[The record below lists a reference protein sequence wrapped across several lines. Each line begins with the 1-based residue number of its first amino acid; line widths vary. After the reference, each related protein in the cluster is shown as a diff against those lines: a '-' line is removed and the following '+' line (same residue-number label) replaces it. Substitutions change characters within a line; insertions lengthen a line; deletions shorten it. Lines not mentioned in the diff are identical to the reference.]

1 MNPRLRQVLARI
13 PRPSRKGVR
22 RIAAACLACLGLYA
36 AGLVAVYVLFSD
48 NLPDIDELET
58 FQPKRV
64 TKVYSSDGQHL
75 FDFKLENRELIRS
88 YDEIPQAMRDALI
101 SVEDRRFFSH
111 WGIDLHRIV
120 GAVVENVKRRDPT
133 AQGASTLTQQLAR
146 NLYRKVGTQRSSDS
160 FGDVLATYARKIR
173 EQITAVH
180 VERLYTKREIL
191 VMYLNTVFFGYDA
204 YGLKSAARLYFD
216 KEAADLEVEEC
227 ALLAGLLKAPNT
239 YSPFNNRE
247 RAVSRRNL
255 VLEEMVK
262 AGKLDAGEGRRLSRE
277 PARIRR
283 GRRSET
289 YGLAPYFVE
298 YVRQRLD
305 DDYGPKLYREGYSV
319 YTTLDA
325 TLQGIA
331 EEHFSTQI
339 AAVQARV
346 DAWIARQAPA
356 HRPDRAGTLVQ
367 GAFVVMDPANGD
379 ILVMIGGRDFGES
392 KWNRAHQ
399 ALRQAGSSF
408 KPFVYTA
415 AIDNN
420 RFPIDVYDDNSI
432 VIEEADGRVWTP
444 ENYDHKFKGPVTLR
458 QGLKES
464 RNIIALKLAQDL
476 GPARVAQYARQM
488 GIRDPINEFYSIGI
502 GSSEVRLL
510 DMVAAYSVFPNRG
523 VYVRPV
529 PVRRIEDSDGN
540 LIYQSSPERQAVLR
554 PAVAVVMTD
563 LMRSVMD
570 EAGGTGRSAR
580 FRHGF
585 RWAAAGK
592 TGTTNDYRDAWFL
605 GFTPHLVAGVWVG
618 VDDPRTGLAS
628 QAGAAAALPLW
639 ARFMKQVYDE
649 VEPYR
654 RLRGDRFDYPE
665 DLVEYRAVCEDT
677 HRLATRYCP
686 NQSEEIFIRGG
697 AMPEACP
704 RHGVDDPGG
713 PAAAG
718 SEPPR
723 RRRRDQGAKKM
734 NSRPPTMIPDTPS
747 SRYRWSGSTCDWGNP
762 SPAPSQAAGWETD
775 GSSLRP
781 STRRTQSTRWPAS
794 SRRR

>member
-1 MNPRLRQVLARI
+1 MGQGLLRVRELFRAKGPRLRRSLRGI
-13 PRPSRKGVR
+13 PKPSPKDLR
-22 RIAAACLACLGLYA
+22 RIAAAGLACLGLYA
-36 AGLVAVYVLFSD
+36 AVLVGVYSLFSD

-88 YDEIPQAMRDALI
+88 FDEIPPAMRDALI

-160 FGDVLATYARKIR
+160 FRDVLATYARKIR

-204 YGLKSAARLYFD
+204 YGLKAAARLYFD
-216 KEAADLEVEEC
+216 KEASDLRVEEC

-239 YSPFNNRE
+239 YSPFNDRE
-247 RAVSRRNL
+247 KAVSRRNL
-255 VLEEMVK
+255 VLEEMVR
-262 AGKLDAGEGRRLSRE
+262 AGKLDAREGRRLSRE

-305 DDYGPKLYREGYSV
+305 DDYGSKLYREGYSV

-325 TLQGIA
+325 TLQRIA
-331 EEHFSTQI
+331 EEHFSTHL
-339 AAVQARV
+339 AKVQDRV
-346 DAWIARQAPA
+346 DARVARQPPA
-356 HRPDRAGTLVQ
+356 QRPGGSRAVVQ
-367 GAFVVMDPANGD
+367 GAFLVMDPASGD
-379 ILVMIGGRDFGES
+379 ILVMIGGRDFSES

-399 ALRQAGSSF
+399 AERQAGSSF

-420 RFPIDVYDDNSI
+420 RFPMDEYDDNSI
-432 VIEEADGRVWTP
+432 VIEEADGTVWTP
-444 ENYDHKFKGPVTLR
+444 ENYDHKFKGPMTLR

-476 GPARVAQYARQM
+476 GPARVAKYARAM
-488 GIRDPINEFYSIGI
+488 GIDTPINEFYSIGI
-502 GSSEVRLL
+502 GSSEVTLL

-523 VYVRPV
+523 VYVKPV

-540 LIYQSSPERQAVLR
+540 VIFQSTPVRHAVLR

-570 EAGGTGRSAR
+570 ETGGTGLSAR

-654 RLRGDRFDYPE
+654 RQRRDRFDYPE
-665 DLVEYRAVCEDT
+665 DLVEYLSVCEDT
-677 HRLATRYCP
+677 NRLATRYCP
-686 NQSEEIFIRGG
+686 NQAQEIFIRGG
-697 AMPEACP
+697 AMPDPCP
-704 RHGVDDPGG
+704 RHGVDDSDG
-713 PAAAG
+713 
-718 SEPPR
+718 R
-723 RRRRDQGAKKM
+723 RRRRF
-734 NSRPPTMIPDTPS
+734 
-747 SRYRWSGSTCDWGNP
+747 
-762 SPAPSQAAGWETD
+762 
-775 GSSLRP
+775 
-781 STRRTQSTRWPAS
+781 
-794 SRRR
+794 

>member
-1 MNPRLRQVLARI
+1 MSPLPPVLARI
-13 PRPSRKGVR
+13 PRPSAQGLRW
-22 RIAAACLACLGLYA
+22 IAAACLACLFLYA
-36 AGLVAVYVLFSD
+36 AGFGAVYLLFSD

-64 TKVYSSDGQHL
+64 TRVYSADGRHL
-75 FDFKLENRELIRS
+75 YDFKLENRELIRS
-88 YDEIPQAMRDALI
+88 FDEIPAAMKDALI

-120 GAVVENVKRRDPT
+120 GAVLENVKRRDPT

-160 FGDVLATYARKIR
+160 FGDLLATYARKIR

-216 KEAADLEVEEC
+216 KEAGELEVEEC
-227 ALLAGLLKAPNT
+227 AMLAGLLKAPNS
-239 YSPFNNRE
+239 YSPFNHPE
-247 RAVSRRNL
+247 KALKRRNL

-262 AGKLDAGEGRRLSRE
+262 AGKLGAEEAARLSRE

-298 YVRQRLD
+298 FVRQQLD
-305 DDYGPKLYREGYSV
+305 AEHGGKLYREGYSV
-319 YTTLDA
+319 HTTLDA
-325 TLQGIA
+325 TLQRIA
-331 EEHFSTQI
+331 EEHFKTQI
-339 AAVQARV
+339 AAVQAKV
-346 DAWIARQAPA
+346 DDWVSRQDPA
-356 HRPDRAGTLVQ
+356 HRPDSDRAVVQ
-367 GAFVVMDPANGD
+367 GAFVAIDPATGD
-379 ILVMIGGRDFGES
+379 ILAMIGGRDFSES
-392 KWNRAHQ
+392 KFNRAHQ
-399 ALRQAGSSF
+399 ALRQAGSAF

-432 VIEEADGRVWTP
+432 VVEEWDGTIWIP

-476 GPARVAQYARQM
+476 GPDRVAQYAETM
-488 GIRDPINEFYSIGI
+488 GISTPINPYYAIGI
-502 GSSEVRLL
+502 GSSDVRLL
-510 DMVAAYSVFPNRG
+510 EMVAAYSVFPNRG
-523 VYVRPV
+523 IYVKPV
-529 PVRRIEDSDGN
+529 PVSRIEDSEGS
-540 LIYQSSPERQAVLR
+540 LIYQSSPERHAVLR

-570 EAGGTGRSAR
+570 EFGGTGRSAR

-592 TGTTNDYRDAWFL
+592 TGTTNDYRDAWFI

-618 VDDPRTGLAS
+618 VDDPSIGLAS
-628 QAGAAAALPLW
+628 QAGAAAALPVW

-649 VEPYR
+649 VEPYHGR
-654 RLRGDRFDYPE
+654 RRDRFEFPE
-665 DLVEYRAVCEDT
+665 ELVEYRSVCMDT
-677 HRLATRYCP
+677 YKLATRYCP
-686 NQSEEIFIRGG
+686 NQSKERDPNVIRRQEEDPEIFIRGG
-697 AMPEACP
+697 AMPEPCP
-704 RHGVDDPGG
+704 RHGVDDSGG
-713 PAAAG
+713 
-718 SEPPR
+718 R
-723 RRRRDQGAKKM
+723 RRRRF
-734 NSRPPTMIPDTPS
+734 
-747 SRYRWSGSTCDWGNP
+747 
-762 SPAPSQAAGWETD
+762 
-775 GSSLRP
+775 
-781 STRRTQSTRWPAS
+781 
-794 SRRR
+794 

>member
-1 MNPRLRQVLARI
+1 MSPRLPPV
-13 PRPSRKGVR
+13 PRPSLRGVC
-22 RIAAACLACLGLYA
+22 RIAAVCLACLFLYA
-36 AGLVAVYVLFSD
+36 AGFGAVYLLFSD

-64 TKVYSSDGQHL
+64 TRVYSADGRHL
-75 FDFKLENRELIRS
+75 YDFKLENRELIRS
-88 YDEIPQAMRDALI
+88 FDEIPAAMKDALI

-111 WGIDLHRIV
+111 WGIDLHRIL
-120 GAVVENVKRRDPT
+120 GAVLENVKRRDPT

-146 NLYRKVGTQRSSDS
+146 NLYRKVGTQRSSES
-160 FGDVLATYARKIR
+160 VGDLLATYARKIR

-216 KEAADLEVEEC
+216 KEAGELEVEEC
-227 ALLAGLLKAPNT
+227 AMLAGLLKAPNS
-239 YSPFNNRE
+239 YSPFNHPE
-247 RAVSRRNL
+247 KALGRRNL

-262 AGKLDAGEGRRLSRE
+262 AGKLDAEEAERLSRE

-289 YGLAPYFVE
+289 YGLAPYFLE
-298 YVRQRLD
+298 FVRQQLD
-305 DDYGPKLYREGYSV
+305 AEHGGKLYREGYSV
-319 YTTLDA
+319 HTTLDA
-325 TLQGIA
+325 TLQRIA
-331 EEHFSTQI
+331 EEHFNTQI
-339 AAVQARV
+339 AAVQAKV
-346 DAWIARQAPA
+346 DAWVARQAPA
-356 HRPDRAGTLVQ
+356 HRPDSDRAVVQ
-367 GAFVVMDPANGD
+367 GAFIAIDPATGD
-379 ILVMIGGRDFGES
+379 ILAMIGGRDFSES
-392 KWNRAHQ
+392 KFNRAHQ
-399 ALRQAGSSF
+399 ALRQAGSAF

-432 VIEEADGRVWTP
+432 VVEEWDGTIWTP

-476 GPARVAQYARQM
+476 GPDRVAQYAETM
-488 GIRDPINEFYSIGI
+488 GISTPIDPYYAIGI
-502 GSSEVRLL
+502 GSSDVRLL

-523 VYVRPV
+523 IYVRPV
-529 PVRRIEDSDGN
+529 PVSRIEDSEGSV
-540 LIYQSSPERQAVLR
+540 IFESSPERHAVLR

-570 EAGGTGRSAR
+570 EFGGTGRSAR

-618 VDDPRTGLAS
+618 VDDPSIGLAS
-628 QAGAAAALPLW
+628 QAGAAAALPVW

-654 RLRGDRFDYPE
+654 GRRRDRFEFPE
-665 DLVEYRAVCEDT
+665 ALVEYRSVCMDT
-677 HRLATRYCP
+677 YKLATRYCP
-686 NQSEEIFIRGG
+686 NRSKERDPDVIRRQQEDPEIFIRGG
-697 AMPEACP
+697 AMPEPCP
-704 RHGVDDPGG
+704 RHGVDSGG
-713 PAAAG
+713 
-718 SEPPR
+718 R
-723 RRRRDQGAKKM
+723 RRRRF
-734 NSRPPTMIPDTPS
+734 
-747 SRYRWSGSTCDWGNP
+747 
-762 SPAPSQAAGWETD
+762 
-775 GSSLRP
+775 
-781 STRRTQSTRWPAS
+781 
-794 SRRR
+794 

>member
-1 MNPRLRQVLARI
+1 MGKGLLRVRELLRRSPRLRRVPAQI
-13 PRPSRKGVR
+13 PRPSLKGAC
-22 RIAAACLACLGLYA
+22 RIAALGLACLCLYA
-36 AGLVAVYVLFSD
+36 AGLAAVYLLFSD

-64 TKVYSSDGQHL
+64 TKVYASDGQHL

-88 YDEIPQAMRDALI
+88 FDEIPQAMRDALI

-160 FGDVLATYARKIR
+160 FREVLDTYARKIR

-239 YSPFNNRE
+239 YSPFNNPD
-247 RAVSRRNL
+247 RALGRRNL

-262 AGKLDAGEGRRLSRE
+262 AGKLDAGEARRLSRE

-331 EEHFSTQI
+331 EELFSTQI

-346 DAWIARQAPA
+346 DAWVARQAPA
-356 HRPDRAGTLVQ
+356 HRPDGGRALVQ
-367 GAFVVMDPANGD
+367 GAFVVMDPATGD
-379 ILVMIGGRDFGES
+379 ILVMIGGRDFAES
-392 KWNRAHQ
+392 KFNRAHQ
-399 ALRQAGSSF
+399 AERQAGSSF

-432 VIEEADGRVWTP
+432 VIEEADGTVWTP

-476 GPARVAQYARQM
+476 GPARVAQYARTM
-488 GIRDPINEFYSIGI
+488 GIGTRINEFYAIGI
-502 GSSEVRLL
+502 GSSEVTLL

-523 VYVRPV
+523 VYVKPV

-540 LIYQSSPERQAVLR
+540 VIFQSSPEKHAVLR

-563 LMRSVMD
+563 MMRSVMD
-570 EAGGTGRSAR
+570 EVGGTGRSAR

-649 VEPYR
+649 VEPYHRQR
-654 RLRGDRFDYPE
+654 RDRFEYPE
-665 DLVEYRAVCEDT
+665 ELVEYRPVCEDT
-677 HRLATRYCP
+677 NRLATRYCP
-686 NQSEEIFIRGG
+686 NQKREIFIRGG
-697 AMPEACP
+697 AMPDPCP
-704 RHGVDDPGG
+704 RHGVDDPG
-713 PAAAG
+713 
-718 SEPPR
+718 ER
-723 RRRRDQGAKKM
+723 RRRRF
-734 NSRPPTMIPDTPS
+734 
-747 SRYRWSGSTCDWGNP
+747 
-762 SPAPSQAAGWETD
+762 
-775 GSSLRP
+775 
-781 STRRTQSTRWPAS
+781 
-794 SRRR
+794 

>member
-1 MNPRLRQVLARI
+1 MIARLRQALARV
-13 PRPSRKGVR
+13 PWPSWKTVG
-22 RIAAACLACLGLYA
+22 RIAAAGLACLCLYA
-36 AGLVAVYVLFSD
+36 AGLGAVYLLFSD

-64 TKVYSSDGQHL
+64 TKVYSADGRHL

-88 YDEIPQAMRDALI
+88 FDEIPLAMREALV

-111 WGIDLHRIV
+111 WGIDLRRIV
-120 GAVVENVKRRDPT
+120 GAVLENVKRRDPT

-160 FGDVLATYARKIR
+160 FGDLLATYARKIR

-204 YGLKSAARLYFD
+204 YGLKAAARLYFD
-216 KEAADLEVEEC
+216 KEAGELEVEEC

-239 YSPFNNRE
+239 YSPFNDPE
-247 RAVSRRNL
+247 KALGRRNL
-255 VLEEMVK
+255 VLEEMVE
-262 AGKLDAGEGRRLSRE
+262 AGKLEAGQARRLSRQ

-283 GRRSET
+283 GRQSET

-305 DDYGPKLYREGYSV
+305 DEHGSKLYREGYSV
-319 YTTLDA
+319 HTTLDA
-325 TLQGIA
+325 TLQRIA
-331 EEHFSTQI
+331 EGHFETQI
-339 AAVQARV
+339 AKVQAAV
-346 DAWIARQAPA
+346 DAWVARQAPA
-356 HRPDRAGTLVQ
+356 DRPEGGRAVVQ

-399 ALRQAGSSF
+399 AERQAGSSF

-420 RFPIDVYDDNSI
+420 RFPVDVYDDNSI

-444 ENYDHKFKGPVTLR
+444 ENYDHKFKGPMTLR

-476 GPARVAQYARQM
+476 GPARVAQYARAM
-488 GIRDPINEFYSIGI
+488 GIRTPINEFYSIGI
-502 GSSEVRLL
+502 GSSEVELL

-523 VYVRPV
+523 VSVKPV

-540 LIYQSSPERQAVLR
+540 VIYQSSPERHSVLR

-563 LMRSVMD
+563 LMRSVLD
-570 EAGGTGRSAR
+570 EDRGTGRSAR
-580 FRHGF
+580 WKHGF
-585 RWAAAGK
+585 SAVAAGK

-618 VDDPRTGLAS
+618 VDDPRTGLAA
-628 QAGAAAALPLW
+628 QAGATAALPLW
-639 ARFMKQVYDE
+639 ARFMKQVYEE

-654 RLRGDRFDYPE
+654 RRRGDRFDYPG
-665 DLVEYRAVCEDT
+665 DLVEFRAVCEET

-686 NQSEEIFIRGG
+686 NQSSARTWVARPGTRAAALEGRGKEIFIRGG
-697 AMPEACP
+697 AMPESCP
-704 RHGVDDPGG
+704 VHGVDEPGG
-713 PAAAG
+713 
-718 SEPPR
+718 R
-723 RRRRDQGAKKM
+723 RRRRF
-734 NSRPPTMIPDTPS
+734 
-747 SRYRWSGSTCDWGNP
+747 
-762 SPAPSQAAGWETD
+762 
-775 GSSLRP
+775 
-781 STRRTQSTRWPAS
+781 
-794 SRRR
+794 

>member
-1 MNPRLRQVLARI
+1 MTPRLRQILERI

-22 RIAAACLACLGLYA
+22 TIAASCLACLGLYSA
-36 AGLVAVYVLFSD
+36 FLVGVYVLFSD

-88 YDEIPQAMRDALI
+88 FDEIPPAMRDALI

-120 GAVVENVKRRDPT
+120 GAVLENVKRRDPT

-160 FGDVLATYARKIR
+160 LGDVLATYARKIR

-204 YGLKSAARLYFD
+204 YGLKAAARLYFD
-216 KEAADLEVEEC
+216 KEAADLKLEEC

-239 YSPFNNRE
+239 YSPFNAPE
-247 RAVSRRNL
+247 RALRRRNL

-262 AGKLDAGEGRRLSRE
+262 AGRLDAAEAGRLSRE

-305 DDYGPKLYREGYSV
+305 DDYGSKLYREGYSV

-325 TLQGIA
+325 TLQRIA
-331 EEHFSTQI
+331 EKHFSTQL
-339 AAVQARV
+339 AKVQATV
-346 DAWIARQAPA
+346 DAWVARQPSAHPA
-356 HRPDRAGTLVQ
+356 EGSRAVVQ
-367 GAFVVMDPANGD
+367 GAFVVMDPASGD
-379 ILVMIGGRDFGES
+379 ILVMIGGRDFSES
-392 KWNRAHQ
+392 KFNRAHQ

-420 RFPIDVYDDNSI
+420 RFPVDEYDDNSI
-432 VIEEADGRVWTP
+432 VIEEADGTVWTP
-444 ENYDHKFKGPVTLR
+444 ENYDHKFKGPMTLR

-476 GPARVAQYARQM
+476 GPPRVAKYAREM
-488 GIRDPINEFYSIGI
+488 GIKSPINEFYSIGI
-502 GSSEVRLL
+502 GSSDVRLL

-523 VYVRPV
+523 VYVEPL
-529 PVRRIEDSDGN
+529 PVRRIEDSDGGV
-540 LIYQSSPERQAVLR
+540 LYQSSPVRHAVLR

-570 EAGGTGRSAR
+570 EDGGTGRSAR
-580 FRHGF
+580 WAHGF
-585 RWAAAGK
+585 TAVAAGK

-605 GFTPHLVAGVWVG
+605 GFTPHLVAGMWVG
-618 VDDPRTGLAS
+618 VDDPRTGLAT
-628 QAGAAAALPLW
+628 QAGAAAALPVW

-654 RLRGDRFDYPE
+654 QRRFDRFEYPE

-686 NQSEEIFIRGG
+686 NQSSTRDRVARPGTREAIREGRGKEIFIRGG
-697 AMPEACP
+697 ALPEACP
-704 RHGVDDPGG
+704 LHGLDDPGG
-713 PAAAG
+713 
-718 SEPPR
+718 R
-723 RRRRDQGAKKM
+723 RRRF
-734 NSRPPTMIPDTPS
+734 
-747 SRYRWSGSTCDWGNP
+747 
-762 SPAPSQAAGWETD
+762 
-775 GSSLRP
+775 
-781 STRRTQSTRWPAS
+781 
-794 SRRR
+794 

>member
-1 MNPRLRQVLARI
+1 MTA
-13 PRPSRKGVR
+13 R
-22 RIAAACLACLGLYA
+22 RIAAYSLACLCFYA
-36 AGLVAVYVLFSD
+36 LVLGVVYALVSD

-64 TKVYSSDGQHL
+64 TRVYSADGSHL
-75 FDFKLENRELIRS
+75 YDFKLENRELIRS
-88 YDEIPQAMRDALI
+88 FEEIPQAMRDALI

-111 WGIDLHRIV
+111 WGIDLRRIL
-120 GAVVENVKRRDPT
+120 GAVLENVKRRDPT

-160 FGDVLATYARKIR
+160 LGDVLATYARKIR

-216 KEAADLEVEEC
+216 KEAADLQVEEC

-239 YSPFNNRE
+239 YSPFNNPE
-247 RAVSRRNL
+247 KAVSRRNL
-255 VLEEMVK
+255 VLEEMVR
-262 AGKLDAGEGRRLSRE
+262 AGKLEAAEAERLSRE

-283 GRRSET
+283 GRQSET

-305 DDYGPKLYREGYSV
+305 AEHGSKLYGEGYSV
-319 YTTLDA
+319 HTTLDA
-325 TLQGIA
+325 TLQRIA
-331 EEHFSTQI
+331 EEHFATQI
-339 AAVQARV
+339 AAVQAKV
-346 DAWIARQAPA
+346 DAWVARQPPA
-356 HRPDRAGTLVQ
+356 DRPVGGRAVVQ
-367 GAFVVMDPANGD
+367 GAFVAMDPANGD
-379 ILVMIGGRDFGES
+379 ILAMIGGRDFGES
-392 KWNRAHQ
+392 KWNRAYQ
-399 ALRQAGSSF
+399 ALRQAGSAF

-420 RFPIDVYDDNSI
+420 RFPVDVYDDNSI
-432 VIEEADGRVWTP
+432 VVEEADGTIWTP
-444 ENYDHKFKGPVTLR
+444 ENYDHKFKGPMTLR

-476 GPARVAQYARQM
+476 GPARVAQYARAM
-488 GIRDPINEFYSIGI
+488 GIDSTHIKEVYAIGI

-523 VYVRPV
+523 IYVEPV
-529 PVRRIEDSDGN
+529 PVSRIEDAEGN
-540 LIYQSSPERQAVLR
+540 VIFRSSPVRRAVLR

-570 EAGGTGRSAR
+570 EVGGTGRSAR

-585 RWAAAGK
+585 AGVAAGK

-628 QAGAAAALPLW
+628 QPGGAAALPLW

-654 RLRGDRFDYPE
+654 RQRRDRFDYPE
-665 DLVEYRAVCEDT
+665 DLVEYRSVCEDT
-677 HRLATRYCP
+677 HSLATRYCP

-697 AMPEACP
+697 AMPEPCP
-704 RHGVDDPGG
+704 LHGVDDSGG
-713 PAAAG
+713 
-718 SEPPR
+718 R
-723 RRRRDQGAKKM
+723 RRRRF
-734 NSRPPTMIPDTPS
+734 
-747 SRYRWSGSTCDWGNP
+747 
-762 SPAPSQAAGWETD
+762 
-775 GSSLRP
+775 
-781 STRRTQSTRWPAS
+781 
-794 SRRR
+794 